1 MKKLICMMISLV
13 LCSFAFAEEYTTK
26 KILTKNTNTNENH
39 LFSSN
44 LSSGLLFDLH
54 RNKSS
59 CKSQY
64 FSKSN
69 TNTFIKKKKDLF
81 MYFKASP
88 FLLYGGSIGIG
99 KYYLSEIRNSMTEN
113 IWFFHYHQGCFISM
127 IYTCGVYFQKSIFIS
142 KSRKGLFGLLIYGID
157 YAIVEPSPFEK
168 KTKYKKSICPNLA
181 AGGGYSLI
189 ISDDLYLRIS
199 LDFGIK
205 CLFTNFNISIT
216 F

>member
-1 MKKLICMMISLV
+1 MKKLICMMISLI

-26 KILTKNTNTNENH
+26 KILNKNTNTNENH

-44 LSSGLLFDLH
+44 LSSGILFDLQ
-54 RNKSS
+54 RNKSF

-81 MYFKASP
+81 MYFIASP

-113 IWFFHYHQGCFISM
+113 ILFFHYHQGCFISM
-127 IYTCGVYFQKSIFIS
+127 IYTCGVYFQKNTFIS
-142 KSRKGLFGLLIYGID
+142 KSRKGLYGLLIYGID

-168 KTKYKKSICPNLA
+168 KTKYKKRIGPNLA
-181 AGGGYSLI
+181 VGGGYSFI
-189 ISDDLYLRIS
+189 ISDDLYVRIS

-205 CLFTNFNISIT
+205 LLFTNLNFSLN